1 VTDAANTNPASTS
14 NEAQRDYWSGEASRI
29 WVDHTNRFDAQ
40 LHQHLAALLEVAQ
53 LDSTDRVI
61 DVGCGPG
68 ASTVAAAERV
78 APSTVTGYDIAP
90 QMVDAAT
97 RRIATAGITNARCQV
112 ADVQTHRFEADSA
125 DIIIS
130 RFGVMFFEDPTAAFA
145 NLRTAMNDA
154 GRLAFVCWQSAQNN
168 PWMTMPV
175 LAIADL
181 VGVPPVDPN
190 APGPFSMAEPGTIE
204 RILSGA
210 GWQNL
215 SITPHHSELYLG
227 GPGSPREVAKFAM
240 DNRHVAAVLR
250 DRPDLD
256 PVLLERLVEVLEP
269 FHDGIGAKFDSAIW
283 TVTATV

>member
-1 VTDAANTNPASTS
+1 
-14 NEAQRDYWSGEASRI
+14 
-29 WVDHTNRFDAQ
+29 
-40 LHQHLAALLEVAQ
+40 
-53 LDSTDRVI
+53 
-61 DVGCGPG
+61 
-68 ASTVAAAERV
+68 
-78 APSTVTGYDIAP
+78 
-90 QMVDAAT
+90 
-97 RRIATAGITNARCQV
+97 
-112 ADVQTHRFEADSA
+112 
-125 DIIIS
+125 
-130 RFGVMFFEDPTAAFA
+130 
-145 NLRTAMNDA
+145 
-154 GRLAFVCWQSAQNN
+154 
-168 PWMTMPV
+168 
-175 LAIADL
+175 
-181 VGVPPVDPN
+181 
-190 APGPFSMAEPGTIE
+190 MAEPGTIE